1 MDYLFLPLIK
11 TLLHWGLNV
20 TYLSVGLKIVQSLI
34 QDVRLCQTNQIYRD
48 EAQIPVMAHSTLWLV
63 GNIVFQD
70 QQANAELAKIMGEF
84 TESGDQSPSV
94 SNKGDDLLAMMDGL
108 WHGHSDRNGQGL
120 GTLHC
125 QQFTLVKT
133 SLLSVP
139 ANALQQNHMQPE
151 KLLARVLL
159 QSRCEQF
166 CCQTISCIF
175 AFKNKECVV
184 RQALSCNSMFAVN
197 AKVFRFNVQL
207 AYCIL
212 VYWPCDNSKTSVYTV
227 QYLAVF
233 ILFYVIFFKFIYFKS
248 CNDQTVL
255 VHIQSTVWWFF
266 ISNYSPFELYLNLHR
281 PEKKFVTSSV
291 F

>member
-1 MDYLFLPLIK
+1 
-11 TLLHWGLNV
+11 
-20 TYLSVGLKIVQSLI
+20 
-34 QDVRLCQTNQIYRD
+34 
-48 EAQIPVMAHSTLWLV
+48 MAHPTLWLV
-63 GNIVFQD
+63 RFIVFQD

-120 GTLHC
+120 GTLRC
-125 QQFTLVKT
+125 QQSALLKT

-151 KLLARVLL
+151 KLLAQVLL

-175 AFKNKECVV
+175 AFKNKECVA

-197 AKVFRFNVQL
+197 TKVFRFNVQL

-227 QYLAVF
+227 QYLVLSVF
-233 ILFYVIFFKFIYFKS
+233 ILFYVIFFKFIFL
-248 CNDQTVL
+248 TVAMTEQFESIFRL
-255 VHIQSTVWWFF
+255 SPVWWFF
-266 ISNYSPFELYLNLHR
+266 ISNYSPFELYLNLHH
-281 PEKKFVTSSV
+281 PEKKFVNSSV
-291 F
+291 LMKKWLRDERTGGNPSALFQCDMNSLKSLFGNKCVCYHTVLP

>member
-1 MDYLFLPLIK
+1 
-11 TLLHWGLNV
+11 
-20 TYLSVGLKIVQSLI
+20 
-34 QDVRLCQTNQIYRD
+34 
-48 EAQIPVMAHSTLWLV
+48 MAHPTLWLV
-63 GNIVFQD
+63 RFIVFQD

-120 GTLHC
+120 GTLRC
-125 QQFTLVKT
+125 QQSALLKT
-133 SLLSVP
+133 SLLSIP
-139 ANALQQNHMQPE
+139 ANALQQNRMQPE
-151 KLLARVLL
+151 KLLAQVLL

-184 RQALSCNSMFAVN
+184 RQALRCNSMFAVN
-197 AKVFRFNVQL
+197 TKVFRFNVQL

-227 QYLAVF
+227 QYLAAF
-233 ILFYVIFFKFIYFKS
+233 ILFYVIFFKLF
-248 CNDQTVL
+248 
-255 VHIQSTVWWFF
+255 
-266 ISNYSPFELYLNLHR
+266 
-281 PEKKFVTSSV
+281 
-291 F
+291 